1 MSWMADRDRYQR
13 EQQERSDRIRAT
25 QWEQGTELENL
36 LKLAETDL
44 ESARIVEMARLLRP
58 EDFRLRE
65 EGFERVRQMRMSRRG
80 NDPDYQSAIQAHES
94 SARNAIGYAVKK
106 AKAVLALVRSWEAE
120 GANPDAGSSLSR

>member
-44 ESARIVEMARLLRP
+44 ESARIVEMAKLLRP

-65 EGFERVRQMRMSRRG
+65 EGFERVRKMRMSRRG
-80 NDPDYQSAIQAHES
+80 NDPDST
-94 SARNAIGYAVKK
+94 R
-106 AKAVLALVRSWEAE
+106 
-120 GANPDAGSSLSR
+120 